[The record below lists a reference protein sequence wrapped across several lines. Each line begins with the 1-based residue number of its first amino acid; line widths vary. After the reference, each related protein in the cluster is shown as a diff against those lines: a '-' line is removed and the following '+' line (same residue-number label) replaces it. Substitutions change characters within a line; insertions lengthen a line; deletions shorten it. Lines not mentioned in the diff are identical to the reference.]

1 MIYFLLRVAVNAL
14 ALAITVFLLPGIH
27 VYAWEEGFVPLLLTY
42 LVMGLLFGFIN
53 SLVRPLVILLFGKLL
68 LWTVGLF
75 TWVINSLLLV
85 LLSLVTPAI
94 WVVDEPLALW
104 VILAGALMGI
114 IATILEAIVGLNS
127 SLEGEGRRQDFYWRW
142 LSKLPTGRRSRI
154 IENLRT
160 QQVYDAMRR
169 YGVDMLIGQT
179 PVSGLTQ
186 WAQRFIYPDR
196 QTVTAESMPVKVR
209 LMLQELGPTYVKMG
223 QMAASRSDILPEELV
238 VELEK
243 LHDDVSPFPYA
254 DVEAIISKELGCT
267 PDTCFASFS
276 REPVAAASMAQVHR
290 AFLPDGEVVAVKVQ
304 RPNIEVTVKGDLGI
318 VADVVNTMEKRSQRI
333 RGLGLS
339 GMLDEF
345 GSSIIEELDFRN
357 EAFNA
362 QMLSYNMR
370 EFPQVQAPQIY
381 ESLST
386 SRVITMSFFEGVKIT
401 DYEGDNRTELAQVF
415 TEAMIRQV
423 MIDGFFHADPHPGNL
438 LVDPETGML
447 TFLDLGMMGTLN
459 QEQRLLLL
467 DLIWSLNE
475 ADSQHVADLVLKL
488 TTPTQTIN
496 QATFF
501 QDVDRMVKRHLVF
514 GQGAP
519 VLSDIAEE
527 VFGLLFRYHLR
538 LEQEFTLAFKALM
551 QAEETMRTLAPELS
565 MFDTSV
571 DAVKGV
577 ISEQLEPQV
586 VSAQLK
592 TQATRAAK
600 NAVVQIPAWKQAA
613 RRWLDQLES
622 GRFAIQLEA
631 EEVADSIESIEGN
644 LDRNVRRLSFVLLNA
659 GLLVGSAI
667 ASNAPLQ
674 DFLPPEIAVLLFVPF
689 AIAVVVAILYLFR
702 LLWESWKQRD

>member
-1 MIYFLLRVAVNAL
+1 
-14 ALAITVFLLPGIH
+14 
-27 VYAWEEGFVPLLLTY
+27 
-42 LVMGLLFGFIN
+42 
-53 SLVRPLVILLFGKLL
+53 
-68 LWTVGLF
+68 
-75 TWVINSLLLV
+75 
-85 LLSLVTPAI
+85 
-94 WVVDEPLALW
+94 
-104 VILAGALMGI
+104 
-114 IATILEAIVGLNS
+114 
-127 SLEGEGRRQDFYWRW
+127 
-142 LSKLPTGRRSRI
+142 
-154 IENLRT
+154 
-160 QQVYDAMRR
+160 
-169 YGVDMLIGQT
+169 
-179 PVSGLTQ
+179 
-186 WAQRFIYPDR
+186 
-196 QTVTAESMPVKVR
+196 
-209 LMLQELGPTYVKMG
+209 
-223 QMAASRSDILPEELV
+223 
-238 VELEK
+238 
-243 LHDDVSPFPYA
+243 
-254 DVEAIISKELGCT
+254 
-267 PDTCFASFS
+267 
-276 REPVAAASMAQVHR
+276 
-290 AFLPDGEVVAVKVQ
+290 
-304 RPNIEVTVKGDLGI
+304 
-318 VADVVNTMEKRSQRI
+318 
-333 RGLGLS
+333 
-339 GMLDEF
+339 
-345 GSSIIEELDFRN
+345 
-357 EAFNA
+357 
-362 QMLSYNMR
+362 
-370 EFPQVQAPQIY
+370 
-381 ESLST
+381 
-386 SRVITMSFFEGVKIT
+386 MSFFEGVKIT